1 MQINKFTDRE
11 IATILAALRHWQA
24 TVNDAERDVFP
35 HFREDI
41 EPLSDAEIDTLCE
54 VINVASLDSR

>member
-24 TVNDAERDVFP
+24 TVSDGERISFP
-35 HFREDI
+35 HFFEDI
-41 EPLSDAEIDTLCE
+41 EPLSDVEIDALCE

>member
-1 MQINKFTDRE
+1 
-11 IATILAALRHWQA
+11 
-24 TVNDAERDVFP
+24 VNDDERNAFP